1 MRILHAVRSDGFAGV
16 ERHVAR
22 LARGQAEAGEAVVV
36 VGGEPAAMARELDGV
51 PHLPAASLPDVAQA
65 LRRHGR
71 RADVVHVHMTAAEVA
86 AGLALWSAHPA
97 VVTTRHFARPRGSG
111 AAGPLVAAAAR
122 RPLRA
127 QIAIS
132 HYVARHVDGP
142 TTVVHPGVDVAPHDP
157 AAREKVVL
165 VLQRLEP
172 EKATD
177 VALRA
182 FAASGV
188 AAEGWRLRV
197 AGAGSREPALR
208 RLAERLRLDVEFL
221 GHHRDAPALLRTAG
235 VLLAP
240 CPVEGLG
247 LSVLEAMAH
256 GLPVVAADAGG
267 HTELLGGLDPRALFP
282 AGDSDAAA
290 DHLRRLVDDDV
301 GRVAYGE
308 AAARRQ
314 RAGFTL
320 ATQVAETGAVYRGVL
335 S

>member
-22 LARGQAEAGEAVVV
+22 LARGQAAAGETVVV

-51 PHLPAASLPDVAQA
+51 AHLPAASMPDVAAA

-86 AGLALWSAHPA
+86 AGLALWSPHPA
-97 VVTTRHFARPRGSG
+97 VVATRHFARPRGSG
-111 AAGPLVAAAAR
+111 PTGPLVAATAR

-142 TTVVHPGVDVAPHDP
+142 TTVVHPGVDVAEQD
-157 AAREKVVL
+157 AEAREPVVL

-208 RLAERLRLDVEFL
+208 RLAERLGLDVEFL

-235 VLLAP
+235 ILLAP

-267 HTELLGGLDPRALFP
+267 HTELLAGLDPRALFP

-290 DHLRRLVDDDV
+290 HHLRALADDEV
-301 GRVAYGE
+301 GRWAYG
-308 AAARRQ
+308 AAAAHRQ
-314 RAGFTL
+314 RTRFTL
-320 ATQVAETGAVYRGVL
+320 ADQVAATGAVYQGVL
-335 S
+335 A